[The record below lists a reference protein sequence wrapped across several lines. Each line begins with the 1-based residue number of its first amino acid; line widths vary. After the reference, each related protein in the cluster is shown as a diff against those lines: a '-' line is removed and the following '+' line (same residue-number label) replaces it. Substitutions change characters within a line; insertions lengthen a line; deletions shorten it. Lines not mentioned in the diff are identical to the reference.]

1 MWDKGK
7 DYAELINSK
16 RWQKLRA
23 WQLSR
28 RPLCEDCMAE
38 GIVEAAR
45 EVHHAFPVEAAL
57 SRADKERLMFDPGN
71 LVSLCHRCHVE
82 RHKRMGSHG
91 KKGNEERNM
100 NKMEIFKRRF
110 LM

>member
-38 GIVEAAR
+38 GIVEAA
-45 EVHHAFPVEAAL
+45 L

-71 LVSLCHRCHVE
+71 LVSLCHRCHVA
-82 RHKRMGSHG
+82 RHKHMGSHG
-91 KKGNEERNM
+91 KKGNKERNV
-100 NKMEIFKRRF
+100 NKMETFKRRY
-110 LM
+110 LK